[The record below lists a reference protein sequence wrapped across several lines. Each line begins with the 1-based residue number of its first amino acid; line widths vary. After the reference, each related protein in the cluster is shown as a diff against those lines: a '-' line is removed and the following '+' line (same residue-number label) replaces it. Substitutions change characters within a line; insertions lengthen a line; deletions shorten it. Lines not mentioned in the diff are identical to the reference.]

1 MYTGRPKKLS
11 LQIVKRTIRQCD
23 KVFLKG
29 KELER
34 LKKHFECA
42 EVAIKFQNLGPDRE
56 KNKFNGLMD
65 ILTSNATAEEKQCIE
80 KTKVIE
86 KMTTAFDAIKDTM
99 KVDLYNLIGKGNVA
113 GGLFGLLTSLAD
125 NTGAEPILNIFGI
138 QTDPDITP
146 MCRTTLDN
154 LARGNV
160 GDFFQGIGKGF
171 VKLFTGTTDAEIE
184 ERKNA

>member
-138 QTDPDITP
+138 QI
-146 MCRTTLDN
+146 
-154 LARGNV
+154 
-160 GDFFQGIGKGF
+160 
-171 VKLFTGTTDAEIE
+171 
-184 ERKNA
+184 